1 MIWRNAAHTFDGP
14 HIFRKRKNVMC
25 ANFCT
30 DLFAKISTGEFFE
43 MLVPFLI
50 RKLSGIAEFCI
61 NYITVN
67 FFERCVEIVEL

>member
-1 MIWRNAAHTFDGP
+1 
-14 HIFRKRKNVMC
+14 MC